1 MNVSLHSPP
10 LWVDDQESIERT
22 CASLMQS
29 NQIGVDTES
38 NSLYAYREQ
47 VCLLQLSNK
56 QGDFLI
62 DPLAKVDL
70 SPCAQIFASPI
81 IEKIF
86 HAAEYDILCLKRDF
100 GFKFNHLFDTMHA
113 ARILGMEKL
122 NLPSLLSELLGVE
135 RERNFQKAN
144 WGKRPL
150 SKEMLHYA
158 RLDTHYLIELRDL
171 LEHRLEQNNLLD
183 LTRED
188 FLRISRIEP
197 AKRNSPLYAQVSG
210 YHLLDPQSLAILD
223 ELCKFRDR
231 MAQVLNRPHFKVISS
246 SALLAV
252 AEAQP
257 MTTNEL
263 KNIKGVSSKIAER
276 YGRDLIEAVKKGAN
290 KPPIV
295 LEKRSRPS
303 QDYLDRLQ
311 ALQNWRKNTAK
322 QMGVQSDII
331 LPREILDDIAAK
343 HPKNKEEL
351 QCIMAEVPWR
361 YERFGH
367 DIIRIVEKR

>member
-62 DPLAKVDL
+62 DPHAKVDL

-100 GFKFNHLFDTMHA
+100 GFEFNHLFDTMHA

-183 LTRED
+183 LARED

-197 AKRNSPLYAQVSG
+197 AKRNLPLYAQVSG

-257 MTTNEL
+257 MTTDEL
-263 KNIKGVSSKIAER
+263 KNIKEVSSKIAER

-322 QMGVQSDII
+322 QMGVQSDIV

>member
-100 GFKFNHLFDTMHA
+100 GFEFNHLFDTMHA

>member
-100 GFKFNHLFDTMHA
+100 GFEFNHLFDTMHA

-171 LEHRLEQNNLLD
+171 LEHRLEQKDLLD
-183 LTRED
+183 LARED

-246 SALLAV
+246 SALLAI

-322 QMGVQSDII
+322 QMGVQSDIV